1 MNVAIDIVA
10 DFACPWC
17 FIGKRRLQ
25 QAMALLQAR
34 RPELRFQLN
43 WLPYFLNPD
52 TPLSGEPY
60 QAFLE
65 TKFGG
70 ATQAA
75 QIQLQVAEAGR
86 ASGVDFSFGKIGKRP
101 NTLRAHRLVYRAQSI
116 GHPPEAVDALVE
128 RLFSAYFQ
136 HGEDIGD
143 LETLTGIAVD
153 CGDRREDVA
162 LFLEGGE
169 SSKQVKSLVQ
179 KVSHLG
185 VSSVPF
191 FIIQRRMTVQGAQSA
206 EILAAAIEQGIEPRP
221 LS

>member
-10 DFACPWC
+10 DFVCPWC

-25 QAMALLQAR
+25 QAVALLRAK

-43 WLPYFLNPD
+43 WLPWFLNPD

-65 TKFGG
+65 ARFGG

-75 QIQLQVAEAGR
+75 RIQLEVAAAGR
-86 ASGVDFSFGKIGKRP
+86 ESGVDFHFDKIGKRP
-101 NTLRAHRLVYRAQSI
+101 NTLLAHRLVYRAQSI
-116 GHPPEAVDALVE
+116 GHRPEAVDALVE
-128 RLFSAYFQ
+128 RLFAAYFQ
-136 HGEDIGD
+136 NGEDIGD
-143 LETLTGIAVD
+143 AGTLTGIAVE

-162 LFLEGGE
+162 LFLAGGE
-169 SSKQVKSLVQ
+169 SSRQVKSLVQ

-191 FIIQRRMTVQGAQSA
+191 FIIQRRMTVPGAQSA
-206 EILAAAIEQGIEPRP
+206 EILAAAIEQGIASRP
-221 LS
+221 AS